1 MHNRESDNKLR
12 VQAKTTSWNL
22 EMIDGGGYVL
32 LGVGVCLPSIRGFLL
47 LKSRLNYFIYD
58 SLESVLS
65 HYIGFV
71 LLIVCYECDRPK

>member
-1 MHNRESDNKLR
+1 
-12 VQAKTTSWNL
+12 
-22 EMIDGGGYVL
+22 MIDGGGYVL